1 MKQNKPG
8 FQSKSD
14 VLYFFFKK
22 KKKKTL
28 QRVFLRCS
36 YLDSNVQEAAHTSQS
51 WDRRA

>member
-14 VLYFFFKK
+14 VLYFFL

>member
-14 VLYFFFKK
+14 GLYFFFFL
-22 KKKKTL
+22 KTL
-28 QRVFLRCS
+28 QRVCLRCS